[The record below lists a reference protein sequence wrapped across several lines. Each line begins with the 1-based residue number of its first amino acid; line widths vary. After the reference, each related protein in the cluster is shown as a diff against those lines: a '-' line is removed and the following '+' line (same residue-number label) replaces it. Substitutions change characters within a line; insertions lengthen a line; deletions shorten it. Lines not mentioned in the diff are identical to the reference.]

1 MPAPRIQLLLLFLI
15 ILQQQLRVL
24 FSFAL
29 MRCHVLDHLLRHDVF
44 ICNDGIDEVVAV
56 VVEKSAAAISLF
68 IVGFEDTCIVPLLI
82 RLLFLDLMAVIA
94 DNPVFFHDG
103 IVRVTLLITD
113 RIRRNGHRDIDLLA
127 IA

>member
-1 MPAPRIQLLLLFLI
+1 
-15 ILQQQLRVL
+15 
-24 FSFAL
+24 
-29 MRCHVLDHLLRHDVF
+29 MRCHVLDHFLRHDVF

-68 IVGFEDTCIVPLLI
+68 IVGFEDTFIVLLLI

-113 RIRRNGHRDIDLLA
+113 
-127 IA
+127 